1 MSDISPKQ
9 AFIRAMAA
17 DGRVK
22 WSRHALGKLGAETVT
37 VRDVESA
44 LQQAQVIEDYP
55 HLHRHLPDCL
65 VLVLVS
71 AGNPIHCVVALDEV
85 TNFILVVTVYRPLEK
100 EWNDDWRTRK

>member
-85 TNFILVVTVYRPLEK
+85 TNLILVVTVYRPLEK
-100 EWNDDWRTRK
+100 KWTDDWRTRK